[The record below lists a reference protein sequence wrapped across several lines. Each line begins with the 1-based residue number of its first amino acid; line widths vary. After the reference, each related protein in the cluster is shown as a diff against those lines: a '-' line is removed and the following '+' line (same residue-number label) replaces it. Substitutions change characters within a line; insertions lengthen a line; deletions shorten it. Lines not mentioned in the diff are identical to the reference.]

1 MLCRCDTSNYSQIFE
16 NEKINEVEENPTEE
30 TAEVVRLKL
39 EFEREGRRLEREER
53 RLEIEKFKKL
63 TMPRKHYRMR
73 NLR

>member
-1 MLCRCDTSNYSQIFE
+1 MLCRCDKYSHIFE
-16 NEKINEVEENPTEE
+16 NEKINEVEENLTEE

-39 EFEREGRRLEREER
+39 EFEREERRLEREEW
-53 RLEIEKFKKL
+53 RLEPEKFKKL